1 MKNQNQKFKKESG
14 SILVLVIVFAA
25 VFTTIGTGLVG
36 MVSTQHKLS
45 SQKVASR
52 QALHIA
58 EAGINYYRWHLAHA
72 PDDFQDGTGG
82 SGPYIHDYKDP
93 EGTVIGKFS
102 LEITAPSG
110 CESAIKIQSTGW
122 ALSHPQ
128 TKRIIQVRYA
138 KQALAKYAFLTN
150 EDVWFGDDE
159 GLKGEF
165 HSNGGIRMD
174 GTQNS
179 IALSAKEDYICQG
192 CHGCCPLPCS
202 WNEGSGC
209 YCPIANCKIDCPD
222 FECQDPCHWV
232 EDEGCECPG
241 IWGEGH
247 GGPDGLWQFSV
258 PVIDFLKITQ
268 NLKTLE
274 TEAQSSGI
282 YLGSSGLGYHI
293 YFKNNGT
300 FDLYQVTKKRSKV
313 WGYNGEKWVHQ
324 SNDIQNETLI
334 LPQNRPLPPNCAPI
348 FVADDVWVDGE
359 VNGRVTLV
367 AARLPDFS
375 HNNAKIIINGD
386 ITYANSNSVLG
397 LIGQKD
403 ILIPFYSPNDL
414 VIEAA
419 MLAQKGHVFRY
430 YYPSWEN
437 PTYYIRENIHTFGS
451 IITNTVWTF
460 SWTDGITTTSGYR
473 NTDMNY
479 DSSLTFNPPPYFPT
493 AGDYQFIS
501 WEEVE

>member
-1 MKNQNQKFKKESG
+1 MKNQKEKNKKENG
-14 SILVLVIVFAA
+14 SILVLILIFAA

-45 SQKVASR
+45 SQKVASS

-58 EAGINYYRWHLAHA
+58 EAGVNYYRWHLVHS

-82 SGPYIHDYKDP
+82 PGPYIHDYKDP
-93 EGTVIGKFS
+93 EGAVVGKFS

-110 CESAIKIQSTGW
+110 CESVVKIQSSGW

-128 TKRIIQVRYA
+128 TKRTVQVRYG
-138 KQALAKYAFLTN
+138 KQSLAKYAFLTDD
-150 EDVWFGDDE
+150 DVWFTKNE
-159 GLKGEF
+159 KLNGEF
-165 HSNGGIRMD
+165 HSNGGMKMD

-179 IALSAKEDYICQG
+179 IALSAKEDYICQEY
-192 CHGCCPLPCS
+192 HGCCAFPCL
-202 WNEGSGC
+202 WNESSGC
-209 YCPIANCKIDCPD
+209 YCPIANCKMDCSD
-222 FECQDPCHWV
+222 FDCQDPCYWV

-241 IWGEGH
+241 VWGEGH
-247 GGPDGLWQFSV
+247 GGPDGLWQF
-258 PVIDFLKITQ
+258 PILPIDFSKITQ
-268 NLKTLE
+268 NLNILE
-274 TEAQSSGI
+274 TKAQTSGI

-293 YFKNNGT
+293 HFRNNGT
-300 FDLYQVTKKRSKV
+300 FDVYQVTKRREKV
-313 WGYNGEKWVHQ
+313 WGHNGEKWVHE
-324 SNDIQNETLI
+324 SNDIENETFLQNYS
-334 LPQNRPLPPNCAPI
+334 LPANCEPI

-359 VNGRVTLV
+359 INGKVTLV
-367 AARLPDFS
+367 AARLPDVS
-375 HNNAKIIINGD
+375 QNNAKIIINGN

-403 ILIPFYSPNDL
+403 VLIPLYSPDDL
-414 VIEAA
+414 TVEAT

-430 YYPSWEN
+430 FYPSWVD
-437 PTYYIRENIHTFGS
+437 PIYYIRENIRTFGS
-451 IITNTVWTF
+451 VITNKAIRIFTWIDGSTV
-460 SWTDGITTTSGYR
+460 ISGYR

-493 AGDYQFIS
+493 IGDYQFIS

>member
-1 MKNQNQKFKKESG
+1 MKNQNEKNKKELG
-14 SILVLVIVFAA
+14 SILLLVLVFAA

-58 EAGINYYRWHLAHA
+58 EAGINYYRWHLAHS
-72 PDDFQDGTGG
+72 PNDFQDGTGG
-82 SGPYIHDYKDP
+82 SGPYVHDYKDP

-102 LEITAPSG
+102 LEIIAPSG
-110 CESAIKIQSTGW
+110 CESAVKIQSTGW
-122 ALSHPQ
+122 TLSHPQ
-128 TKRIIQVRYA
+128 TKRIVQVRYG

-150 EDVWFGDDE
+150 EDVWFGEDE

-179 IALSAKEDYICQG
+179 IALSAKENYFCDSI
-192 CHGCCPLPCS
+192 HGCSFFNCS
-202 WNEGSGC
+202 N
-209 YCPIANCKIDCPD
+209 
-222 FECQDPCHWV
+222 PCHW
-232 EDEGCECPG
+232 ELWKGCECPG

-247 GGPDGLWQFSV
+247 GGPEGLWQFPI
-258 PVIDFLKITQ
+258 PVIDFSKITQ
-268 NLKTLE
+268 NLNFLR

-282 YLGSSGLGYHI
+282 YLGNSGLGYHI
-293 YFKNNGT
+293 NFKNNGT
-300 FDLYQVTKKRSKV
+300 FNLYQVTKKKKKV
-313 WGYNGEKWVHQ
+313 WGDNGEKMVHE
-324 SNDIQNETLI
+324 SNDIQNEAFLQNYS
-334 LPQNRPLPPNCAPI
+334 LPADCAPI
-348 FVADDVWVDGE
+348 FVEDDVWVDGE
-359 VNGRVTLV
+359 VNGKITLV
-367 AARLPDFS
+367 AAKLPDVS
-375 HNNAKIIINGD
+375 HNNAKIIINGN

-403 ILIPFYSPNDL
+403 ILIPLCSPNNL

-430 YYPSWEN
+430 DYPSWVDPN
-437 PTYYIRENIHTFGS
+437 YCSPQGTDTPYYIRENIRTFGS

-460 SWTDGITTTSGYR
+460 TWVSGSTVTSGYR

-493 AGDYQFIS
+493 IGDYRFIS

>member
-1 MKNQNQKFKKESG
+1 MKNQNEKFKKESG
-14 SILVLVIVFAA
+14 SILVLVLVFAA

-45 SQKVASR
+45 CQKVASR

-72 PDDFQDGTGG
+72 PNDFQDGTGG
-82 SGPYIHDYKDP
+82 PGPYIHDYKDP

-102 LEITAPSG
+102 LEITAPGG
-110 CESAIKIQSTGW
+110 CESAVKIQSTGW

-128 TKRIIQVRYA
+128 TKRIIQVRYG

-179 IALSAKEDYICQG
+179 IALSAKEDYICG
-192 CHGCCPLPCS
+192 SIHGCSSSNCS
-202 WNEGSGC
+202 
-209 YCPIANCKIDCPD
+209 
-222 FECQDPCHWV
+222 DPCHWV
-232 EDEGCECPG
+232 VDEGCECPG

-247 GGPDGLWQFSV
+247 GGPDGLWQFPIPS
-258 PVIDFLKITQ
+258 IDFASITQ
-268 NLKTLE
+268 DLAFLKL
-274 TEAQSSGI
+274 EAQASGI

-300 FDLYQVTKKRSKV
+300 FDLYQVTKKRKKV
-313 WGYNGEKWVHQ
+313 WGHNGEKWVHE
-324 SNDIQNETLI
+324 SNDIQNETFLQNYS
-334 LPQNRPLPPNCAPI
+334 LPANCEPI

-359 VNGRVTLV
+359 INGRVTLV

-375 HNNAKIIINGD
+375 HNNATIIINGN

-403 ILIPFYSPNDL
+403 ILIPLYSPDNL

-430 YYPSWEN
+430 YYPWWASH
-437 PTYYIRENIHTFGS
+437 TYYIRDSIHTFGS

-460 SWTDGITTTSGYR
+460 TWVSGSTVTSGYR

-493 AGDYQFIS
+493 AGDYRFIS

>member
-1 MKNQNQKFKKESG
+1 MKNQKEKFKKESG
-14 SILVLVIVFAA
+14 SILVLVLVFAA

-58 EAGINYYRWHLAHA
+58 EAGVNYYRWHLAHS

-82 SGPYIHDYKDP
+82 PGPYIHDYKDP
-93 EGTVIGKFS
+93 EGAVVGKFS

-150 EDVWFGDDE
+150 ENVWFGDDE

-179 IALSAKEDYICQG
+179 IALSAKEDYFCKGI
-192 CHGCCPLPCS
+192 HGCTILNCS
-202 WNEGSGC
+202 
-209 YCPIANCKIDCPD
+209 A
-222 FECQDPCHWV
+222 PCHWV
-232 EDEGCECPG
+232 WWKGCECPG

-258 PVIDFLKITQ
+258 PVIDFSKITQ
-268 NLKTLE
+268 NLNTLQ

-282 YLGSSGLGYHI
+282 YLPDSGLGYHI
-293 YFKNNGT
+293 RFKNGGV
-300 FDLYQVTKKRSKV
+300 FDLYQVTALDAYV
-313 WGYNGEKWVHQ
+313 A
-324 SNDIQNETLI
+324 SNNIGAEVLI
-334 LPQNRPLPPNCAPI
+334 LPQNRSLPPNCAPI
-348 FVADDVWVDGE
+348 FVEDDLWVDG
-359 VNGRVTLV
+359 VVDGRITVA
-367 AARLPDFS
+367 AARLPDMPGS
-375 HNNAKIIINGD
+375 NAKIVINGN

-403 ILIPFYSPNDL
+403 ILIPLHSPNFL

-419 MLAQKGHVFRY
+419 MLAQKGHVFRPNY
-430 YYPSWEN
+430 RSWTG
-437 PTYYIRENIHTFGS
+437 PDYIRQNIRTFGS

-460 SWTDGITTTSGYR
+460 TWVNGSGTVTSGYR
-473 NTDMNY
+473 VTDMNY